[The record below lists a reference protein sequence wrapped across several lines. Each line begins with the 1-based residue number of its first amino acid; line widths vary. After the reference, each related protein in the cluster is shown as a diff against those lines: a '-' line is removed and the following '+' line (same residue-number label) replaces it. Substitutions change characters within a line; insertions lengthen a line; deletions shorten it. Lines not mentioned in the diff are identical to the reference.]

1 MASWKSCPTRGQLEE
16 GLPEEEETVKDTLKH
31 TLPGDPGEGLTDWFE
46 RMSPFLQEQTRRQVE
61 YKRKHW
67 PDLPDG
73 TWRSNPYPHILPEG
87 SQEKA
92 FFEPFLIPYMQA
104 HDIAFHAESL
114 NLRSS
119 QACCL
124 NFLYYLRQNLDLASE
139 VLRGWFPEL
148 LGVISI
154 EFEYTG
160 PEAATTWLG
169 EPPGGKRGMNR
180 TSVDAAIWWADIHR
194 KPRLTL
200 VEWKYTEKGFGSCGG
215 YLSSG
220 NKDRSRCTSLDVRS
234 IRPRTDCYLMQG
246 DKSTVQRHYWDHMD
260 DAGIDYRVFEEPGC
274 PFRGPL
280 YQLLR
285 QQLLAHWLDTKTD
298 NTVDVAVAYL
308 EGNEDLMRSPGYLKH
323 LGADLPSA
331 WRAFLA
337 EPERFQVLHIEDLM
351 AHCDYLSSVATS
363 PWREY
368 LRERYKV

>member
-1 MASWKSCPTRGQLEE
+1 MKDVVKHK
-16 GLPEEEETVKDTLKH
+16 LPEDT
-31 TLPGDPGEGLTDWFE
+31 GEGEAAWFE
-46 RMSPFLQEQTRRQVE
+46 RMSPFLQEETLRQVR
-61 YKRKHW
+61 YKRRHW
-67 PDLPDG
+67 RDLPDG
-73 TWRSNPYPHILPEG
+73 AWRHNPYPHILPKG
-87 SQEKA
+87 NQEKA

-124 NFLYYLRQNLDLASE
+124 NFLYYLRQNLEQASE
-139 VLRGWFPEL
+139 VLRGWFSNL
-148 LGVISI
+148 ARVISI

-160 PEAATTWLG
+160 PEAVTEWLG

-180 TSVDAAIWWADIHR
+180 TSVDAAIWWADANK

-234 IRPRTDCYLMQG
+234 IRPHTDCYLMQG
-246 DKSTVQRHYWDHMD
+246 DKPTIQRHYWDHMK
-260 DAGIDYRVFEEPGC
+260 DAGVKYVVFEKTGC

-285 QQLLAHWLDTKTD
+285 QQLLAHWLETKTD
-298 NTVDVAVAYL
+298 NTVDVAVACFK
-308 EGNEDLMRSPGYLKH
+308 NNTDLMRSPGYLRHVDKG
-323 LGADLPSA
+323 LAAA
-331 WRAFLA
+331 WKTFLA
-337 EPERFQVLHIEDLM
+337 EPERFQVLYVEDLM
-351 AHCDYLSSVATS
+351 AHCDYLAGVATS

-368 LRERYKV
+368 LRERYGV

>member
-1 MASWKSCPTRGQLEE
+1 VTAEVFHK
-16 GLPEEEETVKDTLKH
+16 LPE
-31 TLPGDPGEGLTDWFE
+31 DPGPGSTEWFE
-46 RMSPFLQEQTRRQVE
+46 KMSPFVQEHTRRQVE

-73 TWRSNPYPHILPEG
+73 THQGKTYPHLLPEANL
-87 SQEKA
+87 EKA

-148 LGVISI
+148 LKVITI

-160 PEAATTWLG
+160 PRAVTDWLG
-169 EPPGGKRGMNR
+169 EPPGGKRGQNR
-180 TSVDAAIWWADIHR
+180 TSVDAAIWWADAQK

-200 VEWKYTEKGFGSCGG
+200 VEWKYTEKGFGKCGG
-215 YLSSG
+215 YKSAG
-220 NKDRSRCTSLDVRS
+220 NADPKHCRTLDVPS
-234 IRPRTDCYLMQG
+234 ITPRTDCYLQ
-246 DKSTVQRHYWDHMD
+246 QRTRRTNRRNYWDHMKE
-260 DAGIDYRVFEEPGC
+260 AGIHPQVFEKAGC

-285 QQLLAHWLDTKTD
+285 QQLLAYWLDTHTD
-298 NTVDVAVAYL
+298 NTVDVAVACFQD
-308 EGNEDLMRSPGYLKH
+308 NQDLMRSPRYLKH
-323 LGADLPSA
+323 LDPHLPTA
-331 WRAFLA
+331 WRAFLD
-337 EPERFQVLHIEDLM
+337 EPERYQVLHVEELL
-351 AHCDYLSSVATS
+351 AHCDHLSGVATS

-368 LRERYKV
+368 LRERYGV

>member
-1 MASWKSCPTRGQLEE
+1 
-16 GLPEEEETVKDTLKH
+16 
-31 TLPGDPGEGLTDWFE
+31 LPGDPGPGPTGWFE
-46 RMSPFLQEQTRRQVE
+46 KMSPFVQKQTRRQVE

-67 PDLPDG
+67 PDLADG
-73 TWRSNPYPHILPEG
+73 EWRQRPGYFYPHILPEG
-87 SQEKA
+87 HQEKA

-139 VLRGWFPEL
+139 VLRGWFPQL
-148 LGVISI
+148 LRVTSI

-160 PEAATTWLG
+160 PQAATTWLG
-169 EPPGGKRGMNR
+169 EPPGGKRGLNR
-180 TSVDAAIWWADIHR
+180 TSVDTAIWWADTHR

-200 VEWKYTEKGFGSCGG
+200 VEWKYTESSFGDCGG
-215 YLSSG
+215 YKSPGNADPRRCRTLEVSSI
-220 NKDRSRCTSLDVRS
+220 K
-234 IRPRTDCYLMQG
+234 PRAECYLEQG
-246 DKSTVQRHYWDHMD
+246 DGPTNQRHYWEHVD
-260 DAGIDYRVFEEPGC
+260 DAGIRPHVFEGSGC

-285 QQLLAHWLDTKTD
+285 QQLLAHWLETKTD
-298 NTVDVAVAYL
+298 NSVDVALACFK
-308 EGNEDLMRSPGYLKH
+308 GNTALMRSPSYLEH
-323 LGADLPSA
+323 LGTELPSA

-337 EPERFQVLHIEDLM
+337 EPERFQVLYVDDLM
-351 AHCDYLSSVATS
+351 AHCDYLSSVAKS

-368 LRERYKV
+368 LRERYKI

>member
-1 MASWKSCPTRGQLEE
+1 MK
-16 GLPEEEETVKDTLKH
+16 ETVKHK
-31 TLPGDPGEGLTDWFE
+31 LPEDPGEGDVAWFE
-46 RMSPFLQEQTRRQVE
+46 KMSPFVREQTRRQVE

-73 TWRSNPYPHILPEG
+73 AYQGNPYPHILPEAG
-87 SQEKA
+87 QERA

-124 NFLYYLRQNLDLASE
+124 NFLYYLRQNLEQASE

-148 LGVISI
+148 LKVISI

-160 PEAATTWLG
+160 PEAVTKWLG
-169 EPPGGKRGMNR
+169 EPSAGKRGMNR
-180 TSVDAAIWWADIHR
+180 TSVDAAIWWADRHR

-200 VEWKYTEKGFGSCGG
+200 VEWKYTEKGFGNCGG
-215 YLSSG
+215 YVSKG
-220 NKDRSRCTSLDVRS
+220 NKSRDRC
-234 IRPRTDCYLMQG
+234 RTVDMSSASPKRVCYLVQG
-246 DKSTVQRHYWDHMD
+246 DRPTTHRHYWDHME
-260 DAGIDYRVFEEPGC
+260 DAGIRPQVFAEPGC

-285 QQLLAHWLDTKTD
+285 QQLLAHWLETNTD
-298 NTVDVAVAYL
+298 NTVHVAVACFKD
-308 EGNEDLMRSPGYLKH
+308 NEDLMRSPRYLKH
-323 LGADLPSA
+323 LDPCLPSA

-337 EPERFQVLHIEDLM
+337 EPERYQVLHVEDLM
-351 AHCDYLSSVATS
+351 AHCDYLSGVATS

-368 LRERYKV
+368 LRERYGV

>member
-1 MASWKSCPTRGQLEE
+1 MKDTVKHK
-16 GLPEEEETVKDTLKH
+16 LPE
-31 TLPGDPGEGLTDWFE
+31 DPVEGLTDWFE
-46 RMSPFLQEQTRRQVE
+46 RMSPFLQEHTRRQVQ

-73 TWRSNPYPHILPEG
+73 TWQHNPYPHIVPEG
-87 SQEKA
+87 NQEKA

-124 NFLYYLRQNLDLASE
+124 NFLYHLRQNLDLASE

-148 LGVISI
+148 LRVISI

-180 TSVDAAIWWADIHR
+180 TSVDAAIWWADANK

-200 VEWKYTEKGFGSCGG
+200 VEWKYTEKGFGNCGG
-215 YLSSG
+215 YVSKG
-220 NKDRSRCTSLDVRS
+220 NKRRDRCRTVDMRS
-234 IRPRTDCYLMQG
+234 ISPKRDCYLMHG
-246 DKSTVQRHYWDHMD
+246 DRPTTQRHYWDHMD
-260 DAGIDYRVFEEPGC
+260 HAGIDYRAFEEPGC

-285 QQLLAHWLDTKTD
+285 QQLLAHWLETKTD
-298 NTVDVAVAYL
+298 NTVDVAVACFKN
-308 EGNEDLMRSPGYLKH
+308 NEDLMRSPSYLKH
-323 LGADLPSA
+323 LDPGLPSA

-337 EPERFQVLHIEDLM
+337 EPERFRVLYVERTSWLTATTCPVWPRRPGENTWERDTG
-351 AHCDYLSSVATS
+351 SSRAPSYPTAG
-363 PWREY
+363 PRT
-368 LRERYKV
+368 LPGPTAP